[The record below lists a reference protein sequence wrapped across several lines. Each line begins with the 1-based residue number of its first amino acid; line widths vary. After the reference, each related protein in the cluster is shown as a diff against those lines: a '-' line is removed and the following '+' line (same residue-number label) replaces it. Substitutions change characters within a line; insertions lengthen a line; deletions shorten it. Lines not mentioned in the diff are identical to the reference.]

1 MTMDDLYDNLE
12 TTKGQKKIYRI
23 AKARNRKAKDITHTS
38 QMKDENREVPADE
51 GKIRERW

>member
-1 MTMDDLYDNLE
+1 MDDLYDKLE

-38 QMKDENREVPADE
+38 QMKDENREVSADE